1 MLLVITLYNH
11 RCPSI
16 RYGESAERWRAA
28 LKTDQLPSTL
38 WQVSGVPGSLV
49 SKAAVL
55 KVVLQLCEMFQS
67 IFLFLNSVLTSLNY
81 FCSKHTLEWIQ
92 AFLDDTVSHLIFLFW
107 RRGRVKASIQGVV
120 HEPGNAHGG
129 VFTHH
134 SSCVFVQCA
143 RSCRSGGV
151 LGLGSARRTQFPS
164 DGCWEAA
171 CLSLQPTPMPRNFW
185 DGP

>member
-28 LKTDQLPSTL
+28 RWGSPQDRPVAVYLCDKCRVS
-38 WQVSGVPGSLV
+38 QVASCQRQRFSRWCCNSVKCFNP
-49 SKAAVL
+49 
-55 KVVLQLCEMFQS
+55 FF
-67 IFLFLNSVLTSLNY
+67 IFLNSVLTSLNY

-92 AFLDDTVSHLIFLFW
+92 AFLDDTVSHLIFCCAFLFW

-134 SSCVFVQCA
+134 SSCVFVQSA

-151 LGLGSARRTQFPS
+151 LGLGSARQIQFPS
-164 DGCWEAA
+164 DG
-171 CLSLQPTPMPRNFW
+171 
-185 DGP
+185 G

>member
-1 MLLVITLYNH
+1 M
-11 RCPSI
+11 
-16 RYGESAERWRAA
+16 
-28 LKTDQLPSTL
+28 
-38 WQVSGVPGSLV
+38 

-92 AFLDDTVSHLIFLFW
+92 AFLDDTVSHLIFCCAFLFW

-129 VFTHH
+129 
-134 SSCVFVQCA
+134 CVHTPFIMCVCA
-143 RSCRSGGV
+143 KCSELPVWRSP
-151 LGLGSARRTQFPS
+151 GLGVSMTNSVPI
-164 DGCWEAA
+164 
-171 CLSLQPTPMPRNFW
+171 
-185 DGP
+185 